1 MHRSSTVAQL
11 HPARQAGVLICRGIR
26 QYDLVLFTLEK
37 KTYQVYKRRMA
48 TTVRTRF
55 APSPT
60 GYLHIGGARTALFN
74 YLFTRKMGGTFVLR
88 IEDTDQQRH
97 VEDAMQ
103 AIFTGMRWLGL
114 DWDEGEG
121 KGGPYEPYFQSQ
133 RKAIYD
139 RYFQKLVEM
148 GRVYECP
155 APNKRDK
162 DGNEIPGTS
171 EGTVWRFRFKRD
183 GVMTLHDLVCGDIS
197 VDYSNEENT
206 PDMVVKRTDGSYI
219 FHLVNVVDD
228 IEMKITHVIRG
239 EDHIMNTFKHLQLF
253 EAFGAEPP
261 VYAHIPLIQNPDG
274 SKMSKRDVGAQ
285 LGNYP
290 EEGFLPDAVV
300 NFIALLGW
308 SPKSDEEVFSKEEL
322 INLFSLEH
330 VNRAAAKFDI
340 TKCKWMNQQ
349 HIMRLPAEK
358 FVELAM
364 PFCTKAGLEDTPQ
377 LREVLPSVQTKV
389 QLLSEVPAWVRWVQ
403 VLDYEQE
410 AMAKLQD
417 NAREML
423 NLFADAASRL
433 PEWDGEQAMQLVKPM
448 TKERGVKV
456 GAMMFPLRLALTGC
470 HAGPGIDVIMQVL
483 GRDEVL
489 RRISVFP
496 R

>member
-1 MHRSSTVAQL
+1 MDIWLAKRA
-11 HPARQAGVLICRGIR
+11 PR
-26 QYDLVLFTLEK
+26 
-37 KTYQVYKRRMA
+37 VYKEGME
-48 TTVRTRF
+48 TKVRTRF

-74 YLFTRKMGGTFVLR
+74 YLFTRKMGGVFVLR
-88 IEDTDQQRH
+88 IEDTDQERH
-97 VEDAMQ
+97 VEEAMQ
-103 AIFTGMRWLGL
+103 AIFTGMQWLGL
-114 DWDEGEG
+114 KWDEGEG
-121 KGGPYEPYFQSQ
+121 VGGPYEPYFQSK
-133 RKAIYD
+133 RKDIYD
-139 RYFQKLVEM
+139 RYFQKLVDA

-162 DGNEIPGTS
+162 NGDEIPGTS

-183 GVMTLHDLVCGDIS
+183 GVMTLHDGVCGDIS
-197 VDYSNEENT
+197 VDYTNEENT

-253 EAFGAEPP
+253 DAFGVEPP

-290 EEGFLPDAVV
+290 EEGFLPEAVV

-308 SPKSDEEVFSKEEL
+308 NPKNEQEVFSMQEL
-322 INLFSLEH
+322 IDLFSLEH

-349 HIMRLPAEK
+349 HIMRLSPEE
-358 FVELAM
+358 FVEKTL
-364 PFCTKAGLEDTPQ
+364 PFCLAAGLEDTPA
-377 LREVLPSVQTKV
+377 LRAALPAAQTKI
-389 QLLSEVPAWVRWVQ
+389 QLLSEAPAWVQWLQ
-403 VLDYEQE
+403 KLEYEQE
-410 AMAKLQD
+410 SMEKLQE

-423 NLFADAASRL
+423 HLLAEAFRAL
-433 PEWDGEQAMQLVKPM
+433 PEWDGEAAFQLIKPLC
-448 TKERGVKV
+448 KEHGVKV
-456 GAMMFPLRLALTGC
+456 GAGMFPLRMALTGS
-470 HAGPGIDVIMQVL
+470 HVGPGMDVILGVL
-483 GRDEVL
+483 GREETL
-489 RRISVFP
+489 RRIEIFP
-496 R
+496 C

>member
-1 MHRSSTVAQL
+1 M
-11 HPARQAGVLICRGIR
+11 
-26 QYDLVLFTLEK
+26 
-37 KTYQVYKRRMA
+37 
-48 TTVRTRF
+48 TTAIRTRF

-74 YLFTRKMGGTFVLR
+74 YLFARKMGGTFILR
-88 IEDTDQQRH
+88 IEDTDQERH
-97 VEDAMQ
+97 VEDAMK
-103 AIFTGMRWLGL
+103 AIFTGMSWLGL

-121 KGGPYEPYFQSQ
+121 KGGPCGPYFQSQ
-133 RKAIYD
+133 RKDIYD
-139 RYFQKLVEM
+139 RYFNKLVEM

-162 DGNEIPGTS
+162 NGDEIPGTS

-183 GVMTLHDLVCGDIS
+183 GVMTLHDLVCGEIS
-197 VDYSNEENT
+197 VDYTNEENT

-228 IEMKITHVIRG
+228 IEMNISHVIRG

-253 EAFGAEPP
+253 DAFGVKPP

-290 EEGFLPDAVV
+290 EEGFLPDAVI

-308 SPKSDEEVFSKEEL
+308 SSKSDEEVFTKEQL
-322 INLFSLEH
+322 IDLFSLEN

-349 HIMRLPAEK
+349 HIMKLEPAR
-358 FVELAM
+358 FCELAM
-364 PFCTKAGLEDTPQ
+364 PFCTAAGLTDTAQ
-377 LREVLPSVQTKV
+377 LREALPSVQTKV
-389 QLLSEVPAWVRWVQ
+389 QLLSEVPAWVKWVQ
-403 VLDYEQE
+403 VLNYEQE
-410 AMAKLQD
+410 SMAKLQD

-423 NLFADAASRL
+423 NHLADTFKAIEEWSGEAAF
-433 PEWDGEQAMQLVKPM
+433 QAIKPLA
-448 TKERGVKV
+448 KAHGVKV
-456 GAMMFPLRLALTGC
+456 GAMMFPLRMALTGT

-483 GRDEVL
+483 GKDEVL
-489 RRISVFP
+489 RRMSIFP
-496 R
+496 C

>member
-1 MHRSSTVAQL
+1 M
-11 HPARQAGVLICRGIR
+11 
-26 QYDLVLFTLEK
+26 
-37 KTYQVYKRRMA
+37 
-48 TTVRTRF
+48 TTAIRTRF

-74 YLFTRKMGGTFVLR
+74 YLFARKMGGTFILR
-88 IEDTDQQRH
+88 IEDTDQERH
-97 VEDAMQ
+97 VEDAMK
-103 AIFTGMRWLGL
+103 AIFTGMSWLGL

-121 KGGPYEPYFQSQ
+121 KGGPCEPYFQSQ
-133 RKAIYD
+133 RKDIYD
-139 RYFQKLVEM
+139 RYFNKLVEM

-162 DGNEIPGTS
+162 NGDEIPDTS

-183 GVMTLHDLVCGDIS
+183 GVMTLHDLVCGEIS
-197 VDYSNEENT
+197 VDYTNEENT

-228 IEMKITHVIRG
+228 IEMKISHVIRG

-253 EAFGAEPP
+253 DAFGAEPP

-290 EEGFLPDAVV
+290 EEGFLPDAVI

-308 SPKSDEEVFSKEEL
+308 SSKSDEEVFSKEQL
-322 INLFSLEH
+322 IDLFSLEN

-349 HIMRLPAEK
+349 HIMKLEPAR
-358 FVELAM
+358 FCELAM
-364 PFCTKAGLEDTPQ
+364 PFCTAAGLEDTPQ
-377 LREVLPSVQTKV
+377 LREALPSVQTKV
-389 QLLSEVPAWVRWVQ
+389 QLLSEVPAWVKWVQ
-403 VLDYEQE
+403 VLEYEQDS
-410 AMAKLQD
+410 MAKLQD

-423 NLFADAASRL
+423 NLLVNAFNGIDTWSGEAAF
-433 PEWDGEQAMQLVKPM
+433 QVIKPLA
-448 TKERGVKV
+448 KENGVKV
-456 GAMMFPLRLALTGC
+456 GALMFPLRMALTGS

-483 GRDEVL
+483 GKDEVL
-489 RRISVFP
+489 RRIGIFP
-496 R
+496 C

>member
-1 MHRSSTVAQL
+1 LRRFA
-11 HPARQAGVLICRGIR
+11 
-26 QYDLVLFTLEK
+26 LEK
-37 KTYQVYKRRMA
+37 AGRWVYKARMS

-74 YLFTRKMGGTFVLR
+74 YLFARKMGGTFILR
-88 IEDTDQQRH
+88 IEDTDQERH
-97 VEDAMQ
+97 VDDAMK
-103 AIFTGMRWLGL
+103 AIFTGMKWLGL

-121 KGGPYEPYFQSQ
+121 KGGPCAPYFQSQ
-133 RKAIYD
+133 RKEIYD
-139 RYFQKLVEM
+139 RYFQKLVEA

-162 DGNEIPGTS
+162 NGDEIPGTS

-197 VDYSNEENT
+197 VDYTNEENT

-228 IEMKITHVIRG
+228 IEMNITHVIRG

-253 EAFGAEPP
+253 DAFGIEPP

-285 LGNYP
+285 LGHYP
-290 EEGFLPDAVV
+290 EEGFLPEAVI

-308 SPKSDEEVFSKEEL
+308 SPKSDEEIFSPEEL
-322 INLFSLEH
+322 IRLFSLEH

-358 FVELAM
+358 FTELAL
-364 PFCTKAGLEDTPQ
+364 PFCLRAGLKDTPA
-377 LREVLPSVQTKV
+377 LREAIPSVQTKV
-389 QLLSEVPAWVRWVQ
+389 QLLSEVPAWVKWVQ
-403 VLDYEQE
+403 VLEYEEE
-410 AMAKLQD
+410 AMGKLQD

-423 NLFADAASRL
+423 ELFAEAARAL
-433 PEWDGEQAMQLVKPM
+433 PEWEGEAAMKLVKPM

-456 GAMMFPLRLALTGC
+456 GAMMFPLRLALTGS
-470 HAGPGIDVIMQVL
+470 HAGPGIDTIMQVL
-483 GRDEVL
+483 GREEVL

-496 R
+496 C

>member
-1 MHRSSTVAQL
+1 MSSS
-11 HPARQAGVLICRGIR
+11 
-26 QYDLVLFTLEK
+26 
-37 KTYQVYKRRMA
+37 
-48 TTVRTRF
+48 VRTRF

-74 YLFTRKMGGTFVLR
+74 YLFARKMGGTFVLR
-88 IEDTDQQRH
+88 IEDTDQERH
-97 VEDAMQ
+97 VEDAMK
-103 AIFTGMRWLGL
+103 AIFTGMKWLGL

-121 KGGPYEPYFQSQ
+121 KGGPCGPYFQSQ
-133 RKAIYD
+133 RKDIYD
-139 RYFQKLVEM
+139 RYFAKLVEA

-162 DGNEIPGTS
+162 NGDEIPGTS

-197 VDYSNEENT
+197 VDYANAENT
-206 PDMVVKRTDGSYI
+206 PDMIVKRTDGSYI

-228 IEMKITHVIRG
+228 IEMRITHVIRG

-253 EAFGAEPP
+253 EAFGAQPP

-274 SKMSKRDVGAQ
+274 SKMSKRDIGAQ

-308 SPKSDEEVFSKEEL
+308 NPKSEEEIFTKEQLIEQFSME
-322 INLFSLEH
+322 N
-330 VNRAAAKFDI
+330 VNRHAAKFDI

-349 HIMRLPAEK
+349 HIMRLAPDR

-364 PFCTKAGLEDTPQ
+364 PFCVQAGLEDTPR
-377 LREVLPSVQTKV
+377 LRSVIPSVQTKV
-389 QLLSEVPAWVRWVQ
+389 QLLSEVPGWVRWLQ
-403 VLDYEQE
+403 RLEYEEE
-410 AMAKLQD
+410 AMGKLQD

-423 NLFADAASRL
+423 DLFAAAAREL
-433 PEWDGEQAMQLVKPM
+433 PEWTGLGAMQLVKPM
-448 TKERGVKV
+448 TKERGLKV
-456 GAMMFPLRLALTGC
+456 GAMMFPLRLALTGS
-470 HAGPGIDVIMQVL
+470 HAGPGIDVVLESL
-483 GRDEVL
+483 GREEVL
-489 RRISVFP
+489 RRIAVFP

>member
-1 MHRSSTVAQL
+1 M
-11 HPARQAGVLICRGIR
+11 
-26 QYDLVLFTLEK
+26 
-37 KTYQVYKRRMA
+37 VYKARMS
-48 TTVRTRF
+48 TSIRTRF

-74 YLFTRKMGGTFVLR
+74 YLFARKMGGTFILR
-88 IEDTDQQRH
+88 IEDTDQERH
-97 VEDAMQ
+97 VEDAMK
-103 AIFTGMRWLGL
+103 AIFTGMSWLGL

-121 KGGPYEPYFQSQ
+121 KGGPCEPYFQSQ
-133 RKAIYD
+133 RKDIYD
-139 RYFQKLVEM
+139 RYFNKLVEM

-162 DGNEIPGTS
+162 NGDEIPGTS

-197 VDYSNEENT
+197 VDYTNEENT

-228 IEMKITHVIRG
+228 IEMKISHVIRG

-253 EAFGAEPP
+253 DAFGVEPP

-290 EEGFLPDAVV
+290 EEGFLPDAVI

-308 SPKSDEEVFSKEEL
+308 SSKSDNEIFSKEEL
-322 INLFSLEH
+322 IDLFSLEN

-358 FVELAM
+358 FTELAM
-364 PFCTKAGLEDTPQ
+364 PFCTAAGLEDTPR
-377 LREVLPSVQTKV
+377 LRELLPAVQTKV
-389 QLLSEVPAWVRWVQ
+389 QLLSEVPAWVKWVQ
-403 VLDYEQE
+403 VLEYEQE
-410 AMAKLQD
+410 NMAKLQD

-423 NLFADAASRL
+423 TLLAEAFNGIEEWSGEAAF
-433 PEWDGEQAMQLVKPM
+433 QVIKPLA
-448 TKERGVKV
+448 KANGVKV
-456 GAMMFPLRLALTGC
+456 GAAMFPLRMALTGT

-483 GRDEVL
+483 GREEVL

-496 R
+496 C

>member
-1 MHRSSTVAQL
+1 MST
-11 HPARQAGVLICRGIR
+11 P
-26 QYDLVLFTLEK
+26 
-37 KTYQVYKRRMA
+37 
-48 TTVRTRF
+48 VRTRF

-74 YLFTRKMGGTFVLR
+74 YLFAKKMGGTFVLR
-88 IEDTDQQRH
+88 IEDTDQERH
-97 VEDAMQ
+97 VEDAMK
-103 AIFTGMRWLGL
+103 AIFTGMDWLGL

-121 KGGPYEPYFQSQ
+121 KGGDYGPYFQSQ
-133 RKAIYD
+133 RSDIYD
-139 RYFQKLVEM
+139 RYFEQLRAA
-148 GRVYECP
+148 GHVYECP

-162 DGNEIPGTS
+162 NGDEIPNTS

-183 GVMTLHDLVCGDIS
+183 GAITLHDLVCGDIS

-253 EAFGAEPP
+253 DAFGIEPP
-261 VYAHIPLIQNPDG
+261 IYAHIPLIQNPDG

-290 EEGFLPDAVV
+290 EDGFLPDAVL

-308 SPKSDEEVFSKEEL
+308 SSKSEEEIFSKDEL
-322 INLFSLEH
+322 ISLFSLEN
-330 VNRAAAKFDI
+330 VNRHAAKFDI

-349 HIMRLPAEK
+349 HIMRLEPTK
-358 FVELAM
+358 FMELAL
-364 PFCTKAGLEDTPQ
+364 PYCTAAGLADTEQ
-377 LREVLPSVQTKV
+377 LRAAIPTVQTKV
-389 QLLSEVPAWVRWVQ
+389 QLLSEVPAWVKWVQ
-403 VLDYEQE
+403 ELTYEEEPMSKMQ
-410 AMAKLQD
+410 ANVAD
-417 NAREML
+417 ML
-423 NLFADAASRL
+423 KIFADAATEM
-433 PEWDGEQAMQLVKPM
+433 PEWDGHAATKLIKPL
-448 TKERGVKV
+448 TKANGVKV
-456 GAMMFPLRLALTGC
+456 GAMMFPLRIALTGS
-470 HAGPGIDVIMQVL
+470 HAGPDLGDIMSIL

-496 R
+496 C

>member
-1 MHRSSTVAQL
+1 M
-11 HPARQAGVLICRGIR
+11 
-26 QYDLVLFTLEK
+26 
-37 KTYQVYKRRMA
+37 
-48 TTVRTRF
+48 TTAIRTRF

-74 YLFTRKMGGTFVLR
+74 YLFARKMGGTFILR
-88 IEDTDQQRH
+88 IEDTDQERH
-97 VEDAMQ
+97 VEDAMK
-103 AIFTGMRWLGL
+103 AIFTGMSWLGL

-121 KGGPYEPYFQSQ
+121 KGGPCEPYFQSQ
-133 RKAIYD
+133 RKDIYD
-139 RYFQKLVEM
+139 LYFNKLVEM

-162 DGNEIPGTS
+162 NGDEIPGTS

-183 GVMTLHDLVCGDIS
+183 GVMTLHDLVCGEIS
-197 VDYSNEENT
+197 VDYTNEENT

-228 IEMKITHVIRG
+228 IEMKISHVIRG

-253 EAFGAEPP
+253 DAFGAEPP

-290 EEGFLPDAVV
+290 EEGFLPDAVI

-308 SPKSDEEVFSKEEL
+308 SSKSDEEVFSKEQL
-322 INLFSLEH
+322 IDLFSLEN

-349 HIMRLPAEK
+349 HIMKLEPAR
-358 FVELAM
+358 FCELAM
-364 PFCTKAGLEDTPQ
+364 PFCTAAGLEDTPQ
-377 LREVLPSVQTKV
+377 LREALPSVQTKV
-389 QLLSEVPAWVRWVQ
+389 QLLSEVPAWVKWVQ
-403 VLDYEQE
+403 VLEYEQDS
-410 AMAKLQD
+410 MAKLQD

-423 NLFADAASRL
+423 NLLVNAFNGIDTWSGEAAF
-433 PEWDGEQAMQLVKPM
+433 QVIKPLA
-448 TKERGVKV
+448 KENGVKV
-456 GAMMFPLRLALTGC
+456 GALMFPLRMALTGS

-483 GRDEVL
+483 GKDEVL
-489 RRISVFP
+489 RRIGIFP
-496 R
+496 C